1 MLQRWWLVRPLV
13 CRFLLGMVGVNIPQ
27 QPVITL
33 RPSKCYTTKA
43 PKRYTTTYAAP
54 MLLRRSSEV
63 FSFPELHYPHHAAY
77 WITTSTPYY
86 TKVFSTT
93 PQRLLSIKLQPTIFQ
108 LAIKILPCTILFP
121 ATTPRIVTPLK
132 RPSTALQPTLIQLKP
147 WREPSTTPRR
157 EPSTT
162 PRREPSTTPRREPS
176 TTPRREPS
184 TTPRREPST
193 TPRRECH
200 DTPILPFSSLQPTL
214 LQNTTLMFPSTTP
227 TRQPSIIAQTTIPQF
242 STRKFLITIAE
253 LSTRGCLC
261 LSVIFTVIGRWELIV
276 DLKLRK

>member
-86 TKVFSTT
+86 TKVFSIT
-93 PQRLLSIKLQPTIFQ
+93 PQRLLSIKLLPTIFQ

-132 RPSTALQPTLIQLKP
+132 RPSTALQPTLLQLK
-147 WREPSTTPRR
+147 
-157 EPSTT
+157 
-162 PRREPSTTPRREPS
+162 
-176 TTPRREPS
+176 PRREPS

-261 LSVIFTVIGRWELIV
+261 LSVIFTVIGRWDLIV